1 MPRSTASLI
10 IMAQPTTPANP
21 TAPAPTAAPA
31 PAANVTKEV
40 IGVPSGE
47 ARPLVPAGTT
57 AAPGS
62 PTPAPSTPPPGG
74 SATSQMFFPL
84 ILMGGLVLLIAMQWF
99 GGRKEK
105 QKRVDMLGQLARND
119 RIVTTGGIVGQ
130 IAEIHEGELVIKTDD
145 ASNTRVR
152 IVKSAVANVLKKADS
167 AKA

>member
-1 MPRSTASLI
+1 
-10 IMAQPTTPANP
+10 MAQPTSPANP

-57 AAPGS
+57 VAPGS
-62 PTPAPSTPPPGG
+62 ATAPASTPPPGG
-74 SATSQMFFPL
+74 GASQSMFLF

-130 IAEIHEGELVIKTDD
+130 ITEIHEGELVIKTDD
-145 ASNTRVR
+145 VSNTRVR
-152 IVKSAVANVLKKADS
+152 IVKSAVANVLKKADT